1 MSRSFFLQ
9 SNRMHSCWRIKCD
22 LVFSFFCI
30 QPQFIIQPNNNK
42 GRKGYLNSLFLNDS
56 HIIFS
61 DTGIYAGNCK
71 NIKTY
76 LYQQQSRN
84 VSWLFLNLY
93 LSTPVY
99 FILFLYILNYNFER
113 NCGNNGRGYVK
124 NSTSWIERK
133 TKQGNENKLVNQM
146 CARK

>member
-1 MSRSFFLQ
+1 
-9 SNRMHSCWRIKCD
+9 MHSCWRIKCD

-30 QPQFIIQPNNNK
+30 QPQLIIQPNNN
-42 GRKGYLNSLFLNDS
+42 RSSKGYLNYFFINNS
-56 HIIFS
+56 HIIFI
-61 DTGIYAGNCK
+61 DTGISKKWIVYAGNCK

-84 VSWLFLNLY
+84 ISWLFLNLY

-99 FILFLYILNYNFER
+99 FILFLYILNYNLER
-113 NCGNNGRGYVK
+113 NCGNNGGGYVK

-133 TKQGNENKLVNQM
+133 TKQGNENNLVNQM